1 MLDGLDGHSLES
13 SPLDSSLGC
22 GDDCSLVSLGDGP
35 LVRLDWPP
43 SDGFSELG
51 WLLGELGEPLLADSW
66 HSKIGTTVGAIGS
79 IQVPGGRC
87 KRTWSKTK

>member
-1 MLDGLDGHSLES
+1 MLDGLDGFSLD
-13 SPLDSSLGC
+13 SPLDGPPLGW
-22 GDDCSLVSLGDGP
+22 GDDCWLVSLGDGL
-35 LVRLDWPP
+35 LVRLDWPLP
-43 SDGFSELG
+43 DGFDELG

-87 KRTWSKTK
+87 KRT